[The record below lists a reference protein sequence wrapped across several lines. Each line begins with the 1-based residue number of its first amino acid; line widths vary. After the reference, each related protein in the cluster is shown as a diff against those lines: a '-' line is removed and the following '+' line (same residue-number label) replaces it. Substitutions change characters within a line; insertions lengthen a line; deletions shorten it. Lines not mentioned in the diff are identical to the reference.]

1 MRFFEHQREARA
13 QTARLLLLFALMVGL
28 LVLAVNGALAL
39 AWRLTVGGGWLG
51 YPRYFFEVN
60 TGGTLLFVL
69 GGWWLESSALRH
81 GGGEALARRLGARPV
96 RDGTFDE
103 QRYANVVQE
112 LAIAAG
118 MHPPVAM
125 VLPRDGGLNAL
136 ATGWNERDAVVAVTQ
151 GALDHL
157 TREEL
162 QGMVAHE
169 LSHIRE
175 GDTRLNMRLAG
186 MIFGLEM
193 LHRLGQ
199 HLLEPDE
206 RGRRQVWALIGLA
219 LRVVGWLG
227 WLAGHALQAAV
238 ARQREYLADARAV
251 QWTRQRDGLGRVL
264 RKVLGLRRAGGVE
277 AAAGPGDPL
286 VRHMLLVPA
295 HADTGNRWL
304 DAHPPLERRIE
315 RLYGGKMP
323 PLPLDDG
330 RKEPDVAADRAV

>member
-1 MRFFEHQREARA
+1 MRFLEHQRDARGR
-13 QTARLLLLFALMVGL
+13 TLRLLLLFGLMLVL
-28 LVLAVNGALAL
+28 LVLAVNAALAL
-39 AWRLTVGGGWLG
+39 AWRLMVGGAWLG

-60 TGGTLLFVL
+60 TAVVLLFVL

-81 GGGEALARRLGARPV
+81 GGGVALAQRLGARPV
-96 RDGTFDE
+96 RGDVFAE

-118 MHPPVAM
+118 MRPPAAM
-125 VLPRDGGLNAL
+125 VLPRDAGLNAL
-136 ATGWNERDAVVAVTQ
+136 ATGWDEHDAVVVVTQ

-186 MIFGLEM
+186 MVYGLE
-193 LHRLGQ
+193 
-199 HLLEPDE
+199 LLYRMGEQLMVPDA
-206 RGRRQVWALIGLA
+206 RGRRHAGALFGLA
-219 LRVVGWLG
+219 LRGVGWLG

-264 RKVLGLRRAGGVE
+264 RKVLGLHRAGAPDASDGLRMPQVQH
-277 AAAGPGDPL
+277 L
-286 VRHMLLVPA
+286 LLVSA
-295 HADTGNRWL
+295 ASSAVGHWF

-323 PLPLDDG
+323 PLSLDDG
-330 RKEPDVAADRAV
+330 REEPDGRAGGAR